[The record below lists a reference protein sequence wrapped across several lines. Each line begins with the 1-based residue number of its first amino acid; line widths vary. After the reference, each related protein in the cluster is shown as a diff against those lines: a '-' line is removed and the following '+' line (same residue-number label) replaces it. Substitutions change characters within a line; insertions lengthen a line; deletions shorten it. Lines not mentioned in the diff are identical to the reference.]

1 MAKFFGIPFAAT
13 GTKNPVPNAA
23 PADGSVSYASGWGV
37 DYERNPVTDPE
48 AKLLPRPEFNQIIF
62 DITDAV
68 GAIQRRGIPGFITAA
83 DNNGTAFAYE
93 IGAIVRYQNKNW
105 VSQIANNTQ
114 LPAQGAAWRELNAVV
129 ASDIAASQAEADAG
143 TVTDKF
149 ISPGTLR
156 GGVRNTVLTGLS
168 TVSAAAVVATDTVL
182 VALGKLQRRTA
193 DLDTS
198 RLKSVVGGTNISV
211 DNTDPL
217 NPVISAPGSDVPGA
231 PVKSNPIVWGD
242 LAVITDSEDGN
253 TLKRAT
259 FLNIRNVLK
268 TYFDTV
274 YTAVGNWLPLSGGTL
289 SGDLISTS
297 ANSLRLAYGS
307 GASLILRKDDTDFYA
322 LISDTPDGTFN
333 TLRPFRI
340 NLATGNVTLNHDLT
354 VGNQIY
360 MGSSG
365 QIATDGNIK
374 GTRWGGGWLYD
385 FLMSANTLLGAYAYP
400 RRSDGGKLVFNW
412 SGQGG
417 QPTWLWGGADGTN
430 MYVYNPSNFSVNYA
444 NSTWNSERL
453 QGWGIA
459 GIQNDAQ
466 TRANDRGYWRTRD
479 YLMAE
484 HVPVGGYVLAQSTS
498 AIGAGGTI
506 AGTSLRW
513 ASSGG
518 GSGAGSNAISY
529 GTWQASGSAGPNGGG
544 NNVPLATTVFKR
556 VG

>member
-13 GTKNPVPNAA
+13 GTKNPVPDAA

-48 AKLLPRPEFNQIIF
+48 AKLLPRPEFNQIIY

-68 GAIQRRGIPGFITAA
+68 GAMQRRGVPDFITAA
-83 DNNGTAFAYE
+83 DNNGAAFAYE

-114 LPAQGAAWRELNAVV
+114 LPAQGVAWRELNAIV

-217 NPVISAPGSDVPGA
+217 NPIISAPGSDVPGA
-231 PVKSNPIVWGD
+231 PVKTNPIVWGD

-268 TYFDTV
+268 AYFDTL
-274 YTAVGNWLPLSGGTL
+274 YTAAGNWLPLAGGTL
-289 SGDLISTS
+289 TGELISTA
-297 ANSLRLAYGS
+297 ANSYRLANGS
-307 GASLILRKDDTDFYA
+307 GKSLILRKDGTDFYA
-322 LISDTPDGTFN
+322 LISDTPDGAFN

-340 NLATGNVTLNHDLT
+340 NLATGNVTMSHDLT
-354 VGNQIY
+354 VGNQIF

-374 GTRWGGGWLYD
+374 GTKWGGGWLYD

-400 RRSDGGKLVFNW
+400 RRSDGAKMTFSW

-417 QPTWLWGGADGTN
+417 QPSWLWGANEPGTDIR
-430 MYVYNPSNFSVNYA
+430 VYNPANFSVNYA
-444 NSTWNSERL
+444 NSAGTAGNVG
-453 QGWGIA
+453 GWT
-459 GIQNDAQ
+459 AQ
-466 TRANDRGYWRTRD
+466 AIIDNAWAVGYNRTRD
-479 YLMAE
+479 YLLAE
-484 HVPVGGYVLAQSTS
+484 HIPVGGYVLAQSTS

-513 ASSGG
+513 ASAGG
-518 GSGAGSNAISY
+518 GSGAGSNAVSY
-529 GTWQASGSAGPNGGG
+529 GTWQACGQAGSNGGG

-556 VG
+556 IG